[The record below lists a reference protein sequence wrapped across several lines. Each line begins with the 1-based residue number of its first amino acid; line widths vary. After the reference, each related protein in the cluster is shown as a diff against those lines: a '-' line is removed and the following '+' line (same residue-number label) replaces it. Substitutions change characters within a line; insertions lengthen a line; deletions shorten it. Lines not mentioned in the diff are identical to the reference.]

1 MFGNVLTFTINV
13 NGDANNTVTQIEQ
26 SIDSL
31 TKSVGNTSSHL
42 SKMGEHLLKF
52 NQFTQYIQNFSSAID
67 GALQP
72 GIALNASLSDLQ
84 SITGV
89 SGKGLKEIE
98 QYARDSARAF
108 GVDAAQSVEGYKLIL
123 SQLSPEIAKVPEAL
137 KGMGEN
143 IATLSKTM
151 GGNTTAAAEVL
162 TTAMNQF
169 GVSTEDPIRATEI
182 MTRMMNVMAAAAK
195 EGSAELPQI
204 KQALEQAGMAA
215 KGANVSF
222 EETNAAIQVL
232 DKAGKKGAEG
242 GVALRNIMAIIG
254 KGRFLPQDTLDGLQA
269 AGISVEELGNKN
281 LTLSQRLSLLKPLL
295 NDTALLS
302 KTFGMENQNAAI
314 ALISQTQ
321 EVDRYTNAI
330 QGTNAATEQAAV
342 VMENYRERQ
351 ARIKA
356 VFDDMKISLF
366 NITGDMG
373 IWTGVLMQ
381 SLIPLAQIIPL
392 ISGVASGFKLIK
404 SIEFTKYI
412 GYMSNALKWARLN
425 LVYMNN
431 DLITGQLVHLGFIGN
446 VVRAT
451 LAIGRFAT
459 VGIWSAIKGLGA
471 LIVSLIT
478 GGATS
483 ATFAAIS
490 SGAFATFAASARVA
504 CAAVSK
510 AIFSIPIIGWIA
522 LAIAGIAALF
532 IFLYK
537 KVDTFRAVMNGIGAA
552 IKALFKG
559 ESASE
564 AYNNAYVKTLDETA
578 RKRSEEADKEEAE
591 RRGMSVEEYRRVK
604 KEAEGAGVTVDE
616 YLMKNPTAR
625 YGLSDPTIIGG
636 TTMPTEGVPEPVQN
650 NATAAAT
657 GGTRNTQITISFESL
672 VENMNFNGKFSESIE
687 QLKGEIEGAL
697 TKVIF
702 AAQTL

>member
-1 MFGNVLTFTINV
+1 
-13 NGDANNTVTQIEQ
+13 
-26 SIDSL
+26 
-31 TKSVGNTSSHL
+31 
-42 SKMGEHLLKF
+42 
-52 NQFTQYIQNFSSAID
+52 
-67 GALQP
+67 
-72 GIALNASLSDLQ
+72 
-84 SITGV
+84 
-89 SGKGLKEIE
+89 
-98 QYARDSARAF
+98 
-108 GVDAAQSVEGYKLIL
+108 
-123 SQLSPEIAKVPEAL
+123 
-137 KGMGEN
+137 
-143 IATLSKTM
+143 
-151 GGNTTAAAEVL
+151 
-162 TTAMNQF
+162 
-169 GVSTEDPIRATEI
+169 
-182 MTRMMNVMAAAAK
+182 
-195 EGSAELPQI
+195 
-204 KQALEQAGMAA
+204 
-215 KGANVSF
+215 
-222 EETNAAIQVL
+222 
-232 DKAGKKGAEG
+232 
-242 GVALRNIMAIIG
+242 
-254 KGRFLPQDTLDGLQA
+254 
-269 AGISVEELGNKN
+269 
-281 LTLSQRLSLLKPLL
+281 
-295 NDTALLS
+295 
-302 KTFGMENQNAAI
+302 
-314 ALISQTQ
+314 
-321 EVDRYTNAI
+321 
-330 QGTNAATEQAAV
+330 
-342 VMENYRERQ
+342 
-351 ARIKA
+351 
-356 VFDDMKISLF
+356 
-366 NITGDMG
+366 
-373 IWTGVLMQ
+373 
-381 SLIPLAQIIPL
+381 
-392 ISGVASGFKLIK
+392 
-404 SIEFTKYI
+404 
-412 GYMSNALKWARLN
+412 
-425 LVYMNN
+425 
-431 DLITGQLVHLGFIGN
+431 
-446 VVRAT
+446 
-451 LAIGRFAT
+451 
-459 VGIWSAIKGLGA
+459 LGA